1 MSVTI
6 DEVRRIAR
14 LARLSFSPDEEK
26 RMAKELSAILD
37 YMETLNELDTSDVP
51 PMSHVLDLSNVTR
64 PDVARTRISREEA
77 LKNAP
82 EADDRFFRV
91 PKVIE

>member
-14 LARLSFSPDEEK
+14 LARLQFDPEEEQ
-26 RMAKELSAILD
+26 RLAVEMSAILD
-37 YMETLNELDTSDVP
+37 YMETLKELDTTDVP
-51 PMSHVLDLSNVTR
+51 PMSHVLDLTNVAR
-64 PDVARTRISREEA
+64 PDEVKQRITRDEA

-82 EADDRFFRV
+82 ESDGAFFRV